1 MAKKTDDRTFNVSVI
16 GLSGTEKDKGPIGVG
31 KSCFCNRFIC
41 QVADKYSHDH
51 ISVLSQSDFAG
62 RVINNDHFL
71 YWGEV
76 TKTDDGSNFTFHVI
90 EQTEFIDDVSFQPF
104 KTGRTDPYHKRCI
117 MTKVQS
123 AEKLMYICKDQ
134 LGMETDS
141 SYEQKIMPDGKLN
154 IDGFICCFDV
164 SQIQQRTLEHQV
176 DFVIHLLN
184 GVLKNKKPV
193 VLVTTKTDEGNER
206 YLKEVEKIVA
216 RKEYKN
222 NIPLI
227 GTSAHENV
235 NIELAFMTL
244 AHLIDKTKTRP
255 KIIPFSEAVKQRKEI
270 LDVATEAYKSLLKLQ
285 VIDSKAIWSPT
296 KRKLEKE
303 SDFGH
308 YVDLFGTDSAKRLFR
323 RHIAYLRDEQIKKRE
338 QFFLKKLPETINHFL
353 PDLISINDKPWS
365 GCQRYIADH
374 PDYDTYFVEVAPG
387 DESWKSKQDF
397 VENYSEL
404 RIPFDLLNSSD
415 AEKCFRNHLDNLQAE
430 YRKSQ
435 LKKKFKIALEE
446 NQHVIP
452 GKGLEETY
460 IFFVGKECYNDL
472 LSQEREQV
480 YEQHQAELRQKA
492 KLEFQELL
500 WEKLELFIRMIG
512 TSDTYTQED
521 IKSITKDLEDDLRY
535 RKLDKMEGERNI
547 MLLNHLGFMECPSKD
562 RCHFREKCAEN
573 KVQLLLASRPV
584 RPEPQ
589 TITQPTECS
598 PLNLVLLGKD
608 GLATSIMKEIRLVYS
623 NDEFQCFGKLYS
635 LDYRTIEDDIN
646 VEFNT
651 LAMFK
656 PHVCICVYNSRESFD
671 YVKASLQT
679 TDDNNFTL
687 QDLPI
692 AIVQAYNKNLS
703 EKEQVILHE
712 RGQKIAQQLEC
723 VFVDIP
729 FEYEV
734 QDLFCRQQITRALES
749 LGIEF
754 NNDGRPLS
762 EIMEP
767 DLRVGMCLMCGD
779 AFSAEIPLGPLLNSN
794 PTQVRSDTN
803 PSVTIEANLESTP
816 DLTKQKI
823 EVCCG
828 SYHNFVAK
836 IQKEE
841 EEDVYH
847 GFVLVFSPKR
857 KASFCTMNAF
867 ADLLRRYWPSMPIL
881 ILAITEIG
889 ASSVFFQDE
898 MSQSLIQK
906 AIKVADD
913 LGIEYMTTPPN
924 FQSQALVYNNFLK
937 EVWQK
942 REEINESYYYEATS
956 PPAYDESMSNRPPAP
971 LPKPYDAYNTKSS
984 TSNSQSTEDSD
995 PLYDQPSRY
1004 RHPSDSEPERPS
1016 STSPP
1021 PFRADQ
1027 SGEYAQN
1034 GEHLVKP
1041 SVIKRRTNMNAA
1053 WALNERRLPSKAS
1066 TLPTDIG
1073 QNFHENGNWNEPS
1086 RHPSTGSRESE
1097 ETVWVENE
1105 QYASFYEMQ
1114 RKSNLYSP
1122 QKRNS
1127 AGINAPLAKP
1137 EQIEIADY
1145 ATVKDAL
1152 GYPLIE
1158 NDYASVCDELP
1169 VGQLQRIKSTQRKA
1183 KDKNKLKTDDRLQW
1197 SYRCQKLQH
1206 IFTRHFSS
1214 PTIGYDALYSSSTLD
1229 ILYSDDSEVSSL
1241 EREKGNRA
1249 IYSKVNRKPT
1259 PHKKKT
1265 KQRSEGGPIISMPFA
1280 TDEHGRHLGILRDAD
1295 DRGKKTVALPSN
1307 SPSEGSEGTGDDTI
1321 AILKKQRKRRSMKK
1335 GRSPGSSEGSRGAFS
1350 PQYSDDN
1357 FPGSPHGYPEEENP
1371 YDTIE
1376 NYGTFP
1382 GSMTSSM
1389 DGELDLNSSGGW
1401 RRKKDLEKDTLRKIK
1416 KEEKLRR
1423 KEEERKQ
1430 KELQKKQK
1438 KLHKKTDGRPGT
1450 SESGCRLV
1458 DFQMS
1463 STNPSLPQ
1471 YVETCVE
1478 FIREEVMTFVNVP
1491 WEELDRGINAEGIY
1505 RIPGNKQQVE
1515 ILQLKLQEDPNVDI
1529 RSLDIQVNTV
1539 ATVLKSFFKD
1549 TEPLI
1554 PPNLQ
1559 EELLEAAE
1567 KYVENREAGK
1577 EPEIPDKSTRLVAI
1591 RGVLKKI
1598 SPVNY
1603 EVLKYFITHLN
1614 ELSQHKEKH
1623 SMDSRNLALCLWP
1636 TILRMD
1642 FSSYDKMAQS
1652 TKIPG
1657 EVIQTLI
1664 DQCGFFFH
1672 GEAECE

>member
-154 IDGFICCFDV
+154 VDGFICCFDV
-164 SQIQQRTLEHQV
+164 SQSQQRTLEHQV
-176 DFVIHLLN
+176 EFVIHLLN

-193 VLVTTKTDEGNER
+193 VLVTTKTDEVNER
-206 YLKEVEKIVA
+206 YLKEAEKIVA

-285 VIDSKAIWSPT
+285 VLDSKAVWSPT
-296 KRKLEKE
+296 KRRLEKD

-323 RHIAYLRDEQIKKRE
+323 RHIAYLREEQIKKRE

-397 VENYSEL
+397 VENYSET

-480 YEQHQAELRQKA
+480 YEQHQGELRQKA

-521 IKSITKDLEDDLRY
+521 IKSITKDIEDDLRY

-573 KVQLLLASRPV
+573 KVQFLLASRPV

-589 TITQPTECS
+589 TITEPTECS

-671 YVKASLQT
+671 YLKTSLVT

-723 VFVDIP
+723 VFIDIP

-803 PSVTIEANLESTP
+803 PSVTIEANLESMP

-881 ILAITEIG
+881 ILAITENG

-924 FQSQALVYNNFLK
+924 FQKQALVYNNFLK

-1041 SVIKRRTNMNAA
+1041 SVIKRRTNMNA
-1053 WALNERRLPSKAS
+1053 
-1066 TLPTDIG
+1066 
-1073 QNFHENGNWNEPS
+1073 GNWSEQS

-1158 NDYASVCDELP
+1158 NDYASVCDQLP

-1183 KDKNKLKTDDRLQW
+1183 KDKNKLKTD
-1197 SYRCQKLQH
+1197 
-1206 IFTRHFSS
+1206 
-1214 PTIGYDALYSSSTLD
+1214 
-1229 ILYSDDSEVSSL
+1229 SDDSEVSSL
-1241 EREKGNRA
+1241 ERERGNRV
-1249 IYSKVNRKPT
+1249 IYSKVNRKAT

-1295 DRGKKTVALPSN
+1295 DRDRSN

-1357 FPGSPHGYPEEENP
+1357 FPGSPHGYHEEENP

-1401 RRKKDLEKDTLRKIK
+1401 RRKKDIEKDTLRKQK

-1438 KLHKKTDGRPGT
+1438 KLHKKSDGRPGT

-1478 FIREEVMTFVNVP
+1478 FIREE
-1491 WEELDRGINAEGIY
+1491 GINAEGIY

-1515 ILQLKLQEDPNVDI
+1515 ILQVKLQEDPNVDI

-1559 EELLEAAE
+1559 EELLEAA
-1567 KYVENREAGK
+1567 
-1577 EPEIPDKSTRLVAI
+1577 
-1591 RGVLKKI
+1591 
-1598 SPVNY
+1598 
-1603 EVLKYFITHLN
+1603 
-1614 ELSQHKEKH
+1614 
-1623 SMDSRNLALCLWP
+1623 
-1636 TILRMD
+1636 
-1642 FSSYDKMAQS
+1642 
-1652 TKIPG
+1652 
-1657 EVIQTLI
+1657 
-1664 DQCGFFFH
+1664 
-1672 GEAECE
+1672 

>member
-154 IDGFICCFDV
+154 VDGFICCFDV
-164 SQIQQRTLEHQV
+164 SQSQQRTLEHQV
-176 DFVIHLLN
+176 EFVIHLLN

-193 VLVTTKTDEGNER
+193 VLVTTKTDEVNER
-206 YLKEVEKIVA
+206 YLKEAEKIVA

-285 VIDSKAIWSPT
+285 VLDSKAVWSPT
-296 KRKLEKE
+296 KRRLEKD

-323 RHIAYLRDEQIKKRE
+323 RHIAYLREEQIKKRE

-397 VENYSEL
+397 VENYSET

-480 YEQHQAELRQKA
+480 YEQHQGELRQKA

-521 IKSITKDLEDDLRY
+521 IKSITKDIEDDLRY

-573 KVQLLLASRPV
+573 KVQFLLASRPV

-589 TITQPTECS
+589 TITEPTECS

-671 YVKASLQT
+671 YLKTSLVT

-723 VFVDIP
+723 VFIDIP

-803 PSVTIEANLESTP
+803 PSVTIEANLESMP

-881 ILAITEIG
+881 ILAITENG

-924 FQSQALVYNNFLK
+924 FQKQALVYNNFLK

-1041 SVIKRRTNMNAA
+1041 SVIKRRTNMNA
-1053 WALNERRLPSKAS
+1053 
-1066 TLPTDIG
+1066 
-1073 QNFHENGNWNEPS
+1073 GNWSEQS

-1158 NDYASVCDELP
+1158 NDYASVCDQLP

-1183 KDKNKLKTDDRLQW
+1183 KDKNKLKTDR
-1197 SYRCQKLQH
+1197 
-1206 IFTRHFSS
+1206 
-1214 PTIGYDALYSSSTLD
+1214 
-1229 ILYSDDSEVSSL
+1229 
-1241 EREKGNRA
+1241 
-1249 IYSKVNRKPT
+1249 
-1259 PHKKKT
+1259 
-1265 KQRSEGGPIISMPFA
+1265 
-1280 TDEHGRHLGILRDAD
+1280 
-1295 DRGKKTVALPSN
+1295 SN

-1357 FPGSPHGYPEEENP
+1357 FPGSPHGYHEEENP

-1401 RRKKDLEKDTLRKIK
+1401 RRKKDIEKDTLRKQK

-1438 KLHKKTDGRPGT
+1438 KLHKKSDGRPGT

-1478 FIREEVMTFVNVP
+1478 FIREE
-1491 WEELDRGINAEGIY
+1491 GINAEGIY

-1515 ILQLKLQEDPNVDI
+1515 ILQVKLQEDPNVDI

-1554 PPNLQ
+1554 PPQLQ

-1577 EPEIPDKSTRLVAI
+1577 EPEIPEKSTRLLGI
-1591 RGVLKKI
+1591 RGVLRKI

-1614 ELSQHKEKH
+1614 ELSQHKDKH

-1672 GEAECE
+1672 GEPEC

>member
-206 YLKEVEKIVA
+206 YLKEAEKIVA

-374 PDYDTYFVEVAPG
+374 PDYDTYFIEVAPG

-924 FQSQALVYNNFLK
+924 FQNQALVYNNFLK

-1073 QNFHENGNWNEPS
+1073 QNFHENGNWSEQS
-1086 RHPSTGSRESE
+1086 RHPSTGSRDSE

-1158 NDYASVCDELP
+1158 NDYASVCDQLP

-1183 KDKNKLKTDDRLQW
+1183 KDKNKLKTDR
-1197 SYRCQKLQH
+1197 
-1206 IFTRHFSS
+1206 
-1214 PTIGYDALYSSSTLD
+1214 
-1229 ILYSDDSEVSSL
+1229 
-1241 EREKGNRA
+1241 
-1249 IYSKVNRKPT
+1249 
-1259 PHKKKT
+1259 
-1265 KQRSEGGPIISMPFA
+1265 
-1280 TDEHGRHLGILRDAD
+1280 
-1295 DRGKKTVALPSN
+1295 SN

-1577 EPEIPDKSTRLVAI
+1577 EPEIPEKSTRLVAI
-1591 RGVLKKI
+1591 RGVLRKI

>member
-1041 SVIKRRTNMNAA
+1041 SVIKRRTNMNA
-1053 WALNERRLPSKAS
+1053 
-1066 TLPTDIG
+1066 
-1073 QNFHENGNWNEPS
+1073 GNWNEPS

-1183 KDKNKLKTDDRLQW
+1183 KDKNKLKTD
-1197 SYRCQKLQH
+1197 
-1206 IFTRHFSS
+1206 
-1214 PTIGYDALYSSSTLD
+1214 
-1229 ILYSDDSEVSSL
+1229 SDDSEVSSL

>member
-206 YLKEVEKIVA
+206 YLKEAEKIVA

-1041 SVIKRRTNMNAA
+1041 SVIKRRTNMNA
-1053 WALNERRLPSKAS
+1053 
-1066 TLPTDIG
+1066 
-1073 QNFHENGNWNEPS
+1073 GNWNEPS

-1183 KDKNKLKTDDRLQW
+1183 KDKNKLKTD
-1197 SYRCQKLQH
+1197 
-1206 IFTRHFSS
+1206 
-1214 PTIGYDALYSSSTLD
+1214 
-1229 ILYSDDSEVSSL
+1229 SDDSEVSSL

-1295 DRGKKTVALPSN
+1295 DRDRSN

-1478 FIREEVMTFVNVP
+1478 FIREE
-1491 WEELDRGINAEGIY
+1491 GINAEGIY

-1559 EELLEAAE
+1559 EELLEAA
-1567 KYVENREAGK
+1567 
-1577 EPEIPDKSTRLVAI
+1577 EIPDKSTRLVAI

>member
-154 IDGFICCFDV
+154 VDGFICCFDV
-164 SQIQQRTLEHQV
+164 SQSQQRTLEHQV
-176 DFVIHLLN
+176 EFVIHLLN

-193 VLVTTKTDEGNER
+193 VLVTTKTDEVNER
-206 YLKEVEKIVA
+206 YLKEAEKIVA

-285 VIDSKAIWSPT
+285 VLDSKAVWSPT
-296 KRKLEKE
+296 KRRLEKD

-323 RHIAYLRDEQIKKRE
+323 RHIAYLREEQIKKRE

-397 VENYSEL
+397 VENYSET

-480 YEQHQAELRQKA
+480 YEQHQGELRQKA

-521 IKSITKDLEDDLRY
+521 IKSITKDIEDDLRY

-573 KVQLLLASRPV
+573 KVQFLLASRPV

-589 TITQPTECS
+589 TITEPTECS

-671 YVKASLQT
+671 YLKTSLVT

-723 VFVDIP
+723 VFIDIP

-803 PSVTIEANLESTP
+803 PSVTIEANLESMP

-881 ILAITEIG
+881 ILAITENG

-924 FQSQALVYNNFLK
+924 FQKQALVYNNFLK

-1041 SVIKRRTNMNAA
+1041 SVIKRRTNMNA
-1053 WALNERRLPSKAS
+1053 
-1066 TLPTDIG
+1066 
-1073 QNFHENGNWNEPS
+1073 GNWSEQS

-1158 NDYASVCDELP
+1158 NDYASVCDQLP

-1183 KDKNKLKTDDRLQW
+1183 KDKNKLKTD
-1197 SYRCQKLQH
+1197 
-1206 IFTRHFSS
+1206 
-1214 PTIGYDALYSSSTLD
+1214 
-1229 ILYSDDSEVSSL
+1229 SDDSEVSSL
-1241 EREKGNRA
+1241 ERERGNRV
-1249 IYSKVNRKPT
+1249 IYSKVNRKAT

-1295 DRGKKTVALPSN
+1295 DRDRSN

-1357 FPGSPHGYPEEENP
+1357 FPGSPHGYHEEENP

-1401 RRKKDLEKDTLRKIK
+1401 RRKKDIEKDTLRKQK

-1438 KLHKKTDGRPGT
+1438 KLHKKSDGRPGT

-1478 FIREEVMTFVNVP
+1478 FIREE
-1491 WEELDRGINAEGIY
+1491 GINAEGIY

-1515 ILQLKLQEDPNVDI
+1515 ILQVKLQEDPNVDI

-1559 EELLEAAE
+1559 EELLEAAGR
-1567 KYVENREAGK
+1567 KFMH
-1577 EPEIPDKSTRLVAI
+1577 L
-1591 RGVLKKI
+1591 VLKK
-1598 SPVNY
+1598 
-1603 EVLKYFITHLN
+1603 K
-1614 ELSQHKEKH
+1614 
-1623 SMDSRNLALCLWP
+1623 R
-1636 TILRMD
+1636 
-1642 FSSYDKMAQS
+1642 
-1652 TKIPG
+1652 
-1657 EVIQTLI
+1657 
-1664 DQCGFFFH
+1664 
-1672 GEAECE
+1672 

>member
-154 IDGFICCFDV
+154 VDGFICCFDV
-164 SQIQQRTLEHQV
+164 SQSQQRTLEHQV
-176 DFVIHLLN
+176 EFVIHLLN

-193 VLVTTKTDEGNER
+193 VLVTTKTDEVNER
-206 YLKEVEKIVA
+206 YLKEAEKIVA

-285 VIDSKAIWSPT
+285 VLDSKAVWSPT
-296 KRKLEKE
+296 KRRLEKD

-323 RHIAYLRDEQIKKRE
+323 RHIAYLREEQIKKRE

-397 VENYSEL
+397 VENYSET

-480 YEQHQAELRQKA
+480 YEQHQGELRQKA

-521 IKSITKDLEDDLRY
+521 IKSITKDIEDDLRY

-573 KVQLLLASRPV
+573 KVQFLLASRPV

-589 TITQPTECS
+589 TITEPTECS

-671 YVKASLQT
+671 YLKTSLVT

-723 VFVDIP
+723 VFIDIP

-803 PSVTIEANLESTP
+803 PSVTIEANLESMP

-881 ILAITEIG
+881 ILAITENG

-924 FQSQALVYNNFLK
+924 FQKQALVYNNFLK

-1041 SVIKRRTNMNAA
+1041 SVIKRRTNMNA
-1053 WALNERRLPSKAS
+1053 
-1066 TLPTDIG
+1066 
-1073 QNFHENGNWNEPS
+1073 GNWSEQS

-1158 NDYASVCDELP
+1158 NDYASVCDQLP

-1183 KDKNKLKTDDRLQW
+1183 KDKNKLKTDR
-1197 SYRCQKLQH
+1197 
-1206 IFTRHFSS
+1206 
-1214 PTIGYDALYSSSTLD
+1214 
-1229 ILYSDDSEVSSL
+1229 
-1241 EREKGNRA
+1241 
-1249 IYSKVNRKPT
+1249 
-1259 PHKKKT
+1259 
-1265 KQRSEGGPIISMPFA
+1265 
-1280 TDEHGRHLGILRDAD
+1280 
-1295 DRGKKTVALPSN
+1295 SN

-1357 FPGSPHGYPEEENP
+1357 FPGSPHGYHEEENP

-1401 RRKKDLEKDTLRKIK
+1401 RRKKDIEKDTLRKQK

-1438 KLHKKTDGRPGT
+1438 KLHKKSDGRPGT

-1515 ILQLKLQEDPNVDI
+1515 ILQVKLQEDPNVDI

-1554 PPNLQ
+1554 PPQLQ

-1577 EPEIPDKSTRLVAI
+1577 EPEIPEKSTRLLGI
-1591 RGVLKKI
+1591 RGVLRKI

-1614 ELSQHKEKH
+1614 ELSQHKDKH

-1672 GEAECE
+1672 GEPEC